1 MAGYYGG
8 QAVREGFYMKRSSFE
23 FEFVTRGGTVLPGD
37 RQTHYLK
44 VPLPVVMVAGP
55 LNGLVYVISL
65 PIVFCLA
72 FGYFLTR
79 RIGQTLKMTRR

>member
-1 MAGYYGG
+1 MADYYGG
-8 QAVREGFYMKRSSFE
+8 QAVKEGFYMKRSSFE
-23 FEFVTRGGTVLPGD
+23 FEFVTRGGTGLPGD

-55 LNGLVYVISL
+55 SSGLVYVISL
-65 PIVFCLA
+65 PVVFFLTL
-72 FGYFLTR
+72 GYLLTR